1 MKNIKNNYDKTLIR
15 FMNKIMRQVI
25 GHRVIGKYSN
35 DIVKQTI
42 SPMSLGENYINDR
55 YEILIWYLILINIQ
69 VDVIFESNLFMST
82 S

>member
-1 MKNIKNNYDKTLIR
+1 
-15 FMNKIMRQVI
+15 MRQVI
-25 GHRVIGKYSN
+25 GRRMMGKYSN
-35 DIVKQTI
+35 DIVKQII

-55 YEILIWYLILINIQ
+55 HEILIWYLILINIQ